1 MKNQVIISLIFFSLI
16 SAVSAVQVCET
27 YDDFSSGVLDT
38 NKWEIRQDT
47 EGQPLMDEY
56 GVLEENEEFVFHTQ
70 QNTMEDRR
78 VYLFPKRN
86 FTTGDSI
93 EYDINLISSEGTY
106 AQMVLLTGDQSIR
119 IGMRGTAAG
128 FDELGTAH
136 MKLVFEENNLHIERE
151 TPSHNLLIDNLTL
164 TNTNG
169 NYSLYIGSFSGSN
182 GMVHMNY
189 DNFILCSGQEESSD
203 LEARLTALEN
213 KVDEL
218 EDRINLLDTM
228 INRIKSYF
236 FFSPLSVRKA
246 ILCDSLEKSN
256 ETEITEWDLTC
267 KIQSKNSRER
277 CVCNK
282 LK

>member
-1 MKNQVIISLIFFSLI
+1 MRWTSTTKSLIFPWYVVFI
-16 SAVSAVQVCET
+16 SAVW
-27 YDDFSSGVLDT
+27 F
-38 NKWEIRQDT
+38 
-47 EGQPLMDEY
+47 
-56 GVLEENEEFVFHTQ
+56 
-70 QNTMEDRR
+70 
-78 VYLFPKRN
+78 
-86 FTTGDSI
+86 
-93 EYDINLISSEGTY
+93 INL
-106 AQMVLLTGDQSIR
+106 
-119 IGMRGTAAG
+119 AASDG
-128 FDELGTAH
+128 IPLFSY
-136 MKLVFEENNLHIERE
+136 N
-151 TPSHNLLIDNLTL
+151 PDNLTL